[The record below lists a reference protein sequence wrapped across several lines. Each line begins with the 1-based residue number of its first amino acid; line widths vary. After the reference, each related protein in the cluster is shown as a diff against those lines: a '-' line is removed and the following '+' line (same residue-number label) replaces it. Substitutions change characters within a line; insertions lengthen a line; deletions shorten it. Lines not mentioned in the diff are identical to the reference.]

1 MCGLQ
6 ELSAIAQASQE
17 AQFVSGLGA
26 RSGQHVHSPDCDKD
40 RHEHGLADEV
50 REYESALEVR
60 LISGGFQGRV
70 SVTQN
75 RNDFKNHYEIG

>member
-1 MCGLQ
+1 MSGLQ
-6 ELSAIAQASQE
+6 ELSAIAQAGQE
-17 AQFVSGLGA
+17 AEFVSSLSA
-26 RSGQHVHSPDCDKD
+26 RSGQHVHSPDCDKN
-40 RHEHGLADEV
+40 RHEQGLADEV

-75 RNDFKNHYEIG
+75 RNYFKNDYEIG